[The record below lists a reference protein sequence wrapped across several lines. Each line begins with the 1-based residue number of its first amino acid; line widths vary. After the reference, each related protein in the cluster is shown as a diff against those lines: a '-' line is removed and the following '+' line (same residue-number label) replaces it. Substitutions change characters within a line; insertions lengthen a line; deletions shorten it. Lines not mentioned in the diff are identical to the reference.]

1 MADIME
7 LLFSP
12 LPKKYCDYFY
22 FVSVFMYIIFLF
34 SVFSF
39 IGLFLSRKSLPLTV
53 YGLNLFVVIYNFVL
67 YFVARLLYSM
77 CVNSL

>member
-1 MADIME
+1 MADMME

-34 SVFSF
+34 SVISF
-39 IGLFLSRKSLPLTV
+39 VGLLFAKKSLPLTV
-53 YGLNLFVVIYNFVL
+53 YGLNLFVVLYNFIL

>member
-1 MADIME
+1 MADMME
-7 LLFSP
+7 YLFSP

-22 FVSVFMYIIFLF
+22 FLSVFMYIIFLF

-39 IGLFLSRKSLPLTV
+39 IGLFLSRKSIPASV
-53 YGLNLFVVIYNFVL
+53 YGLNIFIVIYNFIL

-77 CVNSL
+77 CFNSL

>member
-7 LLFSP
+7 YLFSP

-22 FVSVFMYIIFLF
+22 FVSVFMYILFLF
-34 SVFSF
+34 SVFNF
-39 IGLFLSRKSLPLTV
+39 IGLFLTKKSQPLTV
-53 YGLNLFVVIYNFVL
+53 YGVSLFVALYNFLL
-67 YFVARLLYSM
+67 YFVTRLLYSM

>member
-7 LLFSP
+7 YLFSP

-22 FVSVFMYIIFLF
+22 FVSVFMYILFLF
-34 SVFSF
+34 SVFNF
-39 IGLFLSRKSLPLTV
+39 IGLFLTKKSQSLTV
-53 YGLNLFVVIYNFVL
+53 YGLSLFVALYNFLL
-67 YFVARLLYSM
+67 YFVTRLLYSM

>member
-7 LLFSP
+7 FLFSP
-12 LPKKYCDYFY
+12 LPKQYCDYFY

-39 IGLFLSRKSLPLTV
+39 IGLFFAKKSLPLTA
-53 YGLNLFVVIYNFVL
+53 YGLNLFVIIYNFIL

-77 CVNSL
+77 CFNSL

>member
-7 LLFSP
+7 FLFSP

-22 FVSVFMYIIFLF
+22 FISVFMYITFLF

-39 IGLFLSRKSLPLTV
+39 IGLFFAKKSLPSIA
-53 YGLNLFVVIYNFVL
+53 YGLNLLIVVYNFAL

>member
-7 LLFSP
+7 YLFGP

-22 FVSVFMYIIFLF
+22 FVSIFMYIIFLF

-39 IGLFLSRKSLPLTV
+39 IGLFFAKKSLPLTAYV
-53 YGLNLFVVIYNFVL
+53 LNLFIVLYNFVL
-67 YFVARLLYSM
+67 YFVSRLLHSM